1 MNITVDRR
9 MFLKQS
15 AFSAAAT
22 TAATLVPGVTF
33 AKETTVANDGGITWN
48 KAPCRFCGVGCGL
61 LIGTSGGR
69 AVAVKGDPAS
79 PVNKA

>member
-1 MNITVDRR
+1 MNASVDRR
-9 MFLKQS
+9 TFLKQS

-22 TAATLVPGVTF
+22 TAATLVAGVSF
-33 AKETTVANDGGITWN
+33 AEDTTVANDGGISWN

-69 AVAVKGDPAS
+69 AVAV
-79 PVNKA
+79 